1 MVRTREWKMV
11 AYLGESFG
19 ELYHLAE
26 DPDELCNL
34 YDVAD
39 CGGVRGDLAE
49 RLMHW
54 YGSTRLRLPLYPG

>member
-1 MVRTREWKMV
+1 MVRTRDWKMV

-26 DPDELCNL
+26 DPDELRNL
-34 YDVAD
+34 YDAEA
-39 CGGVRGDLAE
+39 CREVRRDLVE

-54 YGSTRLRLPLYPG
+54 YGSTRPRLPL